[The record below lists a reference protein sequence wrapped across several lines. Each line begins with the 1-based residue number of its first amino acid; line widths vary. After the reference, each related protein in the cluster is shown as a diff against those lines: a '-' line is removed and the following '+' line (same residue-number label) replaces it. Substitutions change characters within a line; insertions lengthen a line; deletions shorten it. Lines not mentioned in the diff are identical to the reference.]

1 MQAGRTADREAFNSL
16 KLSLDANTAIMKEF
30 AGWRPQVDSKVGEL
44 QESVKALR
52 TKIYFITQ
60 KQEEEG
66 NPSYKV
72 FQYEDLDFTKPA
84 TTPLVASPSGA
95 TSGQIGH
102 GDDTHHWGT
111 GHGVVT
117 TLIPPPVKGMNKA
130 LDLTPVPYTMSG
142 VATPPSNSVLPR
154 VPLGANLPQISF
166 PEFDG
171 SSPKLWKKK
180 CGTYFEIYAVPVDF
194 QVKLATMYFIGPAMF
209 WLQSLED
216 SVSVSSWEELCLL
229 VCKCFDRD

>member
-1 MQAGRTADREAFNSL
+1 M
-16 KLSLDANTAIMKEF
+16 
-30 AGWRPQVDSKVGEL
+30 
-44 QESVKALR
+44 
-52 TKIYFITQ
+52 
-60 KQEEEG
+60 
-66 NPSYKV
+66 
-72 FQYEDLDFTKPA
+72 
-84 TTPLVASPSGA
+84 
-95 TSGQIGH
+95 
-102 GDDTHHWGT
+102 
-111 GHGVVT
+111 
-117 TLIPPPVKGMNKA
+117 PPPVKGMNKA

-180 CGTYFEIYAVPVDF
+180 CGTYFEIYAVPADF